1 MGKKHIKRIIKQEV
15 AASMKAASTKSIQSV
30 VVKSTATAAASA
42 LEIQPSNIE
51 DGIFSETQ
59 SSASTELLLYQSKLP
74 SFSNVDIKPNGSSFI
89 EPVCSKQPVYVYSNI
104 YLVILF

>member
-51 DGIFSETQ
+51 DGIFSETLTHFYYT
-59 SSASTELLLYQSKLP
+59 SMYIRIFILLFCFRLYLCFVES
-74 SFSNVDIKPNGSSFI
+74 
-89 EPVCSKQPVYVYSNI
+89 
-104 YLVILF
+104 IL